1 MRGFHDVI
9 FADIREYLL
18 QCCVKTMRRDA
29 PRPARCSEQHAGL
42 QAVVVSARPFALTTV
57 VGSPMRYHKA
67 IRISRS
73 EACFIIGATTWSRN
87 DLVVMSHRDEWYD
100 VRPLT
105 KKELDEFL
113 DDLLR
118 ADIADLQAGCITPH

>member
-1 MRGFHDVI
+1 
-9 FADIREYLL
+9 
-18 QCCVKTMRRDA
+18 
-29 PRPARCSEQHAGL
+29 
-42 QAVVVSARPFALTTV
+42 
-57 VGSPMRYHKA
+57 MRYHKA
-67 IRISRS
+67 IRISRP
-73 EACFIIGATTWSRN
+73 EAYFIIGATTWSRN

-105 KKELDEFL
+105 EKELDEFL